1 MAKSFEKFIQDN
13 FYNEIYAGIETYFHK
28 NRRSLDLSIPR
39 FFKQWR
45 ETLSDIHIKYVNAE
59 DKDPKGMKID
69 FYPIVVATF
78 EIEGRTKY
86 DVELDTKDIWFRLHC
101 SGDLSNALS
110 DFTIHNIEV
119 LSSQF
124 NRAAPVTDSL
134 VPYIKSTSLEDH
146 ATRILSQFYPE
157 ALEEPQRVSGK
168 VLAERMGL
176 SVIDHGIEAD
186 ASIFGQ
192 IYFYDAEP
200 FLYDRET
207 GFTKQKSILAN
218 TIIIDSLSPLSR
230 SNENI
235 TIAHECVH
243 YALHRKVF
251 EFARVCN
258 YNLSKIQCGFANSF
272 EVVDFAEESSW
283 MEWHANFIAPRI
295 IMPINQFKEKADF
308 FIKKHLTE
316 HQETEPIEVMESVID
331 SLAQFFDVPK
341 SAAKT
346 RLVDVGFY
354 EAVGTYIY
362 TDKKRIKPHKPSK
375 ANVITGKQTYSIGL
389 TDLFC
394 EILGNSDL
402 KTSIDCG
409 KYVYVDSHVVL
420 NTPKYV
426 DKSSSDTWQLTK
438 YARHN
443 MDECCL
449 VFDVEVSAKYKI
461 PDKYATYCV
470 LNREADSPYE
480 IQIKFH
486 DGYENASDEKQTTYL
501 RNMEKDAQSVYLSL
515 PRDLGGTIETL
526 KKWKKMTN
534 DDIAD
539 EVMCNEK
546 TIRRIING
554 DTKPT
559 LENLLPICFALKLTP
574 VFTYDILEKAGLG
587 LRYDTIEQW
596 HLSTLITIASGKSM
610 KNVRKEAERLGIDF
624 F

>member
-13 FYNEIYAGIETYFHK
+13 FYNEIFDAIKVYFYK
-28 NRRSLDLSIPR
+28 NKSSLDLSIPR
-39 FFKQWR
+39 FYKQWGT
-45 ETLSDIHIKYVNAE
+45 TLSDIHIKHVKAE
-59 DKDPKGMKID
+59 DNDPRGMKID

-78 EIEGRTKY
+78 AIEGRTKY

-146 ATRILSQFYPE
+146 ATRILLQFYPE

-168 VLAERMGL
+168 MLAERMGL

-461 PDKYATYCV
+461 PDKYSTYCV

-486 DGYENASDEKQTTYL
+486 NGYEHSSDEKQTAHW
-501 RNMEKDAQSVYLSL
+501 RSIEEEAQSVYNSL
-515 PRDLGGTIETL
+515 PKDLGGTLNAL
-526 KKWKKMTN
+526 KRWKK
-534 DDIAD
+534 
-539 EVMCNEK
+539 
-546 TIRRIING
+546 
-554 DTKPT
+554 
-559 LENLLPICFALKLTP
+559 
-574 VFTYDILEKAGLG
+574 
-587 LRYDTIEQW
+587 
-596 HLSTLITIASGKSM
+596 
-610 KNVRKEAERLGIDF
+610 
-624 F
+624 